1 MGCLKRWQ
9 KIWDSDNPSSAL
21 LPYDVTLLTGALSL
35 FLGTNLPLAA
45 AFLWLPTTEISFTC
59 VFKALCKKKKKKIP
73 RPEPVGG
80 AGGKSSFTMGQ
91 LLEF

>member
-9 KIWDSDNPSSAL
+9 KIRDSDNPSSAL
-21 LPYDVTLLTGALSL
+21 LPYDVTLLAGVLSL

-59 VFKALCKKKKKKIP
+59 VFKALCKKKYSEAKASGRCGRK
-73 RPEPVGG
+73 ELFLYG
-80 AGGKSSFTMGQ
+80 SSP
-91 LLEF
+91 